1 MIEKLTKLINVKS
14 IVTLVLTF
22 TLSPLYS
29 DCSNTNHQLRQPL
42 FKILYTIF

>member
-22 TLSPLYS
+22 TFISIVLA
-29 DCSNTNHQLRQPL
+29 QLEI
-42 FKILYTIF
+42 KG